1 MAKKGKLKDRLA
13 GLEKEIKARGVHLA
27 YERLKFAGLILKS
40 GMCWFKGEYYLFVD
54 RLLPPAA
61 RVEMLEAALE
71 ELDELAASGQL
82 DNPQGEASE
91 TPEPAEEN
99 QASEGEGAEPAP
111 AGESAKEAESGV

>member
-13 GLEKEIKARGVHLA
+13 GLEKEIKSRGVHLA

-40 GMCWFKGEYYLFVD
+40 GLCWFKGEYYLFVD

-71 ELDELAASGQL
+71 ELDELAASGRL
-82 DNPQGEASE
+82 DNPQGETAE
-91 TPEPAEEN
+91 TQEPTEN
-99 QASEGEGAEPAP
+99 QAENSAEPAQD
-111 AGESAKEAESGV
+111 GGSAAEAQDGV